1 VAASTSDSGNS
12 DLQWADLIT
21 AVRELGQIMRDNGLH
36 KIELENGDLSLRL
49 VAAGGK
55 VKTLAVAPAE
65 VPAAA
70 ETAEIEAAAE
80 LGQVVTA
87 PMVGTYYSSPAPGQP
102 SFVQPGDRVHAGQTI
117 GIIEAMKT
125 MNEIPAG
132 FAGVVGQIYVSNAQ
146 AVEYGTPLLS
156 ILPDGARA

>member
-1 VAASTSDSGNS
+1 MAASTSDSGNP
-12 DLQWADLIT
+12 DRQLADLT
-21 AVRELGQIMRDNGLH
+21 AAVRELGQIMRDNGLH
-36 KIELENGDLSLRL
+36 KIQIGNGDLSLRL
-49 VAAGGK
+49 VSAGGK
-55 VKTLAVAPAE
+55 APKVVASTIERSAPADAEE
-65 VPAAA
+65 V
-70 ETAEIEAAAE
+70 EAAAE
-80 LGQVVTA
+80 FGQVVTA

-102 SFVQPGDRVHAGQTI
+102 TFVQPGDRVHAGQTI

>member
-1 VAASTSDSGNS
+1 VAASTTDSGNS
-12 DLQWADLIT
+12 DRQLTDLT
-21 AVRELGQIMRDNGLH
+21 AAVRELGQIMRDNGLH
-36 KIELENGDLSLRL
+36 KIEIENGDLSLRL
-49 VAAGGK
+49 VATGGK
-55 VKTLAVAPAE
+55 VRQVAVAPVE
-65 VPAAA
+65 TLVST
-70 ETAEIEAAAE
+70 ETAEVEAAAE
-80 LGQVVTA
+80 IGQVVTA

-156 ILPDGARA
+156 IVPDGARA